1 MNSPSL
7 DGFGLLL
14 HDAARLLRRRFE
26 ARGGEY
32 GLSSAQWRLLVKLVR
47 EGRAAQ
53 SRLAELLEIEPIS
66 VSLLLD
72 RMEQGG
78 WVERQPDPADRR
90 IRIVVPTDKAIEAF
104 QAVKAVAAD
113 VYDEAM
119 EGLSPGE
126 RASLM
131 HALGVVVQNLSR
143 DAAGAAKS

>member
-1 MNSPSL
+1 MNSPAL

-66 VSLLLD
+66 VSEDLRKFSYFMYAL
-72 RMEQGG
+72 
-78 WVERQPDPADRR
+78 QPSPMT
-90 IRIVVPTDKAIEAF
+90 VPSSS
-104 QAVKAVAAD
+104 V
-113 VYDEAM
+113 
-119 EGLSPGE
+119 
-126 RASLM
+126 
-131 HALGVVVQNLSR
+131 
-143 DAAGAAKS
+143 